1 MDIWEVNYAQM
12 QKYEKFKCLF
22 KKYLLCNK
30 HYTVKLM
37 RKFKKTTMGTLL
49 QCRKGA
55 ESWKNLQIEMY
66 PIQTSGVIFKLH
78 LLFVSTNA

>member
-1 MDIWEVNYAQM
+1 ML
-12 QKYEKFKCLF
+12 KCRSMKNLNAF
-22 KKYLLCNK
+22 LRSICCVISTTL
-30 HYTVKLM
+30 KLM